1 MLRILDA
8 CCGSRMFWFDKENED
23 TVYMDI
29 RQYHEELITGH
40 VIDVKP
46 DIVADF
52 RDMPFADDTFDLIA
66 FDPPH
71 LVRAG
76 EKSWMAKKYGKLD
89 KVTWARDLKQGF
101 DECMRVLKPSGTLVF
116 KWNDD
121 QISANRILEEVGYR
135 PLFGQKR
142 QKTHWMV
149 FNKQTEVLQREE
161 I

>member
-8 CCGSRMFWFDKENED
+8 CCGSRMFWFDKVNKD
-23 TVYMDI
+23 TTYMDI
-29 RQYHEELITGH
+29 RQYHEELTTGH

-52 RDMPFADDTFDLIA
+52 RDMPFTNDTFDLIV

-89 KVTWARDLKQGF
+89 KATWPRDLKKGF

>member
-1 MLRILDA
+1 
-8 CCGSRMFWFDKENED
+8 
-23 TVYMDI
+23 
-29 RQYHEELITGH
+29 
-40 VIDVKP
+40 
-46 DIVADF
+46 
-52 RDMPFADDTFDLIA
+52 MPFTNDTFDLIV

-89 KVTWARDLKQGF
+89 KATWPRDLKQGF